1 MRLRWSIPVFA
12 LIVVSIAAHADTYH
26 FSFGSETTV
35 FSGSGLL
42 TTGDA
47 VAPGEFVIT
56 AVSGSTRIAPGGAS
70 LPIDAILDAGSFPTV
85 SNGDS
90 FPANDNYLF
99 VLNGT
104 GRPDEN
110 GFSFLLN
117 DGSQINLFDGGTGVN
132 ALLLPG
138 EGPALYEVAPLSIT
152 PVASTPEP
160 SAVALVF
167 TGLLVCASRF
177 RRRVA

>member
-1 MRLRWSIPVFA
+1 MRLRWSIPVFG
-12 LIVVSIAAHADTYH
+12 LFVVSVAAHADTYQ
-26 FSFGSETTV
+26 FSFGSETTA

-47 VAPGEFVIT
+47 VAPSEFVIT

-70 LPIDAILDAGSFPTV
+70 LPIDAILEAGSFPTV
-85 SNGDS
+85 SNGGS

-99 VLNGT
+99 VLNGI

-117 DGSQINLFDGGTGVN
+117 DGSQINLFNGGTGVN
-132 ALLLPG
+132 ALLLPDNG
-138 EGPALYEVAPLSIT
+138 SALYEVAPLSIT
-152 PVASTPEP
+152 PVAPTPEP
-160 SAVALVF
+160 SSVALLL
-167 TGLLVCASRF
+167 TGLLGCASRF
-177 RRRVA
+177 RRRSA